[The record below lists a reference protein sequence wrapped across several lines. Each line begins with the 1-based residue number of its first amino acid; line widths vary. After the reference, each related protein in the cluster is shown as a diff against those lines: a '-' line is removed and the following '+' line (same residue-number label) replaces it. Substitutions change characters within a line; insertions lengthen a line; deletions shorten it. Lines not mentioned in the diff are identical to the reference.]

1 MRKMRVRTSAV
12 VNWEHSC
19 GVTMLP
25 QLAPFR
31 GYVTAATL
39 ILLPSTSPS
48 PALLHSAAER
58 AQMAGTSQRGPGGEG
73 GAGSGRRVNPPPSP
87 QPWQTEAGCKQMYTK
102 TEKRCRQTCR
112 CAGGEASARRFQSDL
127 PDGSVRL
134 FKHSTVHVLKRMTQP
149 KRGAN
154 AAK

>member
-48 PALLHSAAER
+48 PALLNSAAER

-73 GAGSGRRVNPPPSP
+73 GAGSGRRVNPPRHQSHDK
-87 QPWQTEAGCKQMYTK
+87 QKQDANKCTQKQT
-102 TEKRCRQTCR
+102 
-112 CAGGEASARRFQSDL
+112 SDA
-127 PDGSVRL
+127 D
-134 FKHSTVHVLKRMTQP
+134 KHADVP
-149 KRGAN
+149 
-154 AAK
+154 AAKRPLGGSSLTFLTDR